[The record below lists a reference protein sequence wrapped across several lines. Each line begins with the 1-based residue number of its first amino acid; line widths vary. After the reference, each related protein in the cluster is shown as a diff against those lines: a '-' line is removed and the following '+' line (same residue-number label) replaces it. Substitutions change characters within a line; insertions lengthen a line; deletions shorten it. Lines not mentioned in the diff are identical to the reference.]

1 MKSRHRW
8 FVLAVSYGFILLHQ
22 ADKLLIGPLTTPIIE
37 EFGISQAQMG
47 AVSTAAI
54 LVSALFY
61 PVWGYLYD
69 RYARARL
76 LAAAS
81 FLWGATT
88 TLNALARS
96 YGVFLVTRGSTGI
109 DDSAYPGIYSLL
121 SDYFGPRLRGRIFGA
136 LQTAMPF
143 GYMGGLL
150 LATALG
156 GRLGWRNVFYLTGG
170 LGIVLAVIIFFAV
183 REAPRG
189 GAEPEMAGLDEVPTF
204 RFEWPVVRRL
214 LQSRSMGLIFLQG
227 FFGLFPWNVLTY
239 WFFRYLE
246 TERGYTSGEATVTMM
261 IAIVALAS
269 GYVVGGSVGDRLFRS
284 RLNGR
289 VLAAGGGVIAG
300 AVLLTVAMN
309 VPPASRTLFV
319 IAMAFT
325 GVTMSM
331 AAPNV
336 SATARHRR
344 AGGAPS
350 ALAMLELCGEHRRSA
365 GPLIAGS
372 SPIVS
377 LRVAILAICVVT
389 SDLRGL
395 GPWPAWA
402 GRHPPAPGDDA
413 RPRGGSL
420 GSNRQCHGGASGVD
434 RCALGVYHNPIELTA
449 CCRHGR
455 AHGGLSFTVP
465 RGARGG
471 DFAPPQEDT
480 C

>member
-1 MKSRHRW
+1 VKSRHRW

-121 SDYFGPRLRGRIFGA
+121 SDYFGPRLRGRIFGT

-336 SATARHRR
+336 SATVQDIAEPEVRS
-344 AGGAPS
+344 S
-350 ALAMLELCGEHRRSA
+350 ALAMLSFVENTGAALAPWVA
-365 GPLIAGS
+365 GLIADRS
-372 SPIVS
+372 S
-377 LRVAILAICVVT
+377 LRVAILAICVITWVICAA
-389 SDLRGL
+389 LFGALARVV
-395 GPWPAWA
+395 
-402 GRHPPAPGDDA
+402 PGDIRRLRETMRA
-413 RPRGGSL
+413 RAAA
-420 GSNRQCHGGASGVD
+420 ASGPTGSATEG
-434 RCALGVYHNPIELTA
+434 RPALT
-449 CCRHGR
+449 
-455 AHGGLSFTVP
+455 
-465 RGARGG
+465 GAR
-471 DFAPPQEDT
+471 
-480 C
+480 

>member
-121 SDYFGPRLRGRIFGA
+121 SDYFGPRLRGRIFGT

-319 IAMAFT
+319 VAMAFT

-336 SATARHRR
+336 SATVQDIAEPEVRS
-344 AGGAPS
+344 S
-350 ALAMLELCGEHRRSA
+350 ALAMLSFVENTGAALAPWVA
-365 GPLIAGS
+365 GLIADRS
-372 SPIVS
+372 S

-389 SDLRGL
+389 WVICAALFAALARVV
-395 GPWPAWA
+395 
-402 GRHPPAPGDDA
+402 PGDIRRLRETMRA
-413 RPRGGSL
+413 RAAGAGSATSSAAE
-420 GSNRQCHGGASGVD
+420 GRP
-434 RCALGVYHNPIELTA
+434 ALT
-449 CCRHGR
+449 
-455 AHGGLSFTVP
+455 
-465 RGARGG
+465 GAR
-471 DFAPPQEDT
+471 
-480 C
+480 

>member
-1 MKSRHRW
+1 MRSTHRW
-8 FVLAVSYGFILLHQ
+8 FVLAILYGFILLHQ

-37 EFGISQAQMG
+37 EFGITQAQMG

-54 LVSALFY
+54 LVSALCY
-61 PVWGYLYD
+61 PLWGYLYD
-69 RYARARL
+69 HYARARL

-121 SDYFGPRLRGRIFGA
+121 SDYFGPRLRGRVFGA

-170 LGIVLAVIIFFAV
+170 LGILLAAVIFVAV

-189 GAEPEMAGLDEVPTF
+189 GAEPEMEGLAEVPAA

-214 LQSRSMGLIFLQG
+214 LRSRSMALIFMQG

-246 TERGYTSGEATVTMM
+246 VERGYTSGEATVTMM
-261 IAIVALAS
+261 IAIVALAA
-269 GYVVGGSVGDRLFRS
+269 GYVVGGSLGDRLFRT

-289 VLAAGGGVIAG
+289 VIAAGSGVIAG
-300 AVLLTVAMN
+300 AVFLTVAMN
-309 VPPASRTLFV
+309 VPPAARTLFV
-319 IAMAFT
+319 VAMGFT

-336 SATARHRR
+336 SATIQDIAEPEVR
-344 AGGAPS
+344 AT
-350 ALAMLELCGEHRRSA
+350 ALAALSFVENTGAALAPWVAGIIADRS
-365 GPLIAGS
+365 
-372 SPIVS
+372 S

-389 SDLRGL
+389 WVL
-395 GPWPAWA
+395 
-402 GRHPPAPGDDA
+402 
-413 RPRGGSL
+413 
-420 GSNRQCHGGASGVD
+420 
-434 RCALGVYHNPIELTA
+434 CAALFA
-449 CCRHGR
+449 
-455 AHGGLSFTVP
+455 GLSRVVP
-465 RGARGG
+465 EDIRRLRETMRARAATAAGVRGEAGEGRPALTGAR
-471 DFAPPQEDT
+471 
-480 C
+480 